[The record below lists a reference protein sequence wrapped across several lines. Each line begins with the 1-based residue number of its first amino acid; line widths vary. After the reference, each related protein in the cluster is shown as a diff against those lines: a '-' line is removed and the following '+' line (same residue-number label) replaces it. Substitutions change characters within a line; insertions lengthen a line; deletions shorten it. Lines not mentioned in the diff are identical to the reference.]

1 MNDLELQEA
10 YYKTRFIVADIIL
23 CADKTNA
30 QLDELLIKNN
40 CASYAFITAHNP
52 LSQLLPENE
61 NKMRHEQLIAF
72 IKKSEFKYLEG
83 YGEGTGGWPNET
95 SLLILGIGREEAIAC
110 GIKFNQKAII
120 FGQLKGAASLIMI
133 Q

>member
-1 MNDLELQEA
+1 MNDLELEQA
-10 YYKTRFIVADIIL
+10 YYNTRYIVADIIYRV
-23 CADKTNA
+23 DKTNA

-61 NKMRHEQLIAF
+61 NKRRHEQLIAF
-72 IKKSEFKYLEG
+72 IKKSEFKYFEG
-83 YGEGTGGWPNET
+83 FGEGTAGWPNET
-95 SLLILGIGREEAIAC
+95 SLLILGIRKEEAIAC

-120 FGQLKGAASLIMI
+120 FGQLKGVASLIMI

>member
-1 MNDLELQEA
+1 MNDLELEQA
-10 YYKTRFIVADIIL
+10 YYNTRYIVADIIL
-23 CADKTNA
+23 RVDKTNE
-30 QLDELLIKNN
+30 QLDDLLIKNN
-40 CASYAFITAHNP
+40 CETYAFITAHNP

-95 SLLILGIGREEAIAC
+95 SLLVLGVGKEEAIAC
-110 GIKFNQKAII
+110 GIKFNQKAIV

>member
-72 IKKSEFKYLEG
+72 IKKK
-83 YGEGTGGWPNET
+83 
-95 SLLILGIGREEAIAC
+95 
-110 GIKFNQKAII
+110 
-120 FGQLKGAASLIMI
+120 
-133 Q
+133 

>member
-1 MNDLELQEA
+1 MNDLELEQA
-10 YYKTRFIVADIIL
+10 YYNTRYIVADIIL
-23 CADKTNA
+23 RVDKTNE

-61 NKMRHEQLIAF
+61 NKRRHEQLIAF
-72 IKKSEFKYLEG
+72 IKKSEFKYFEG
-83 YGEGTGGWPNET
+83 FGEGTTGWPNET
-95 SLLILGIGREEAIAC
+95 SLLILGIRKEEAIAC

-120 FGQLKGAASLIMI
+120 FGQLKGLASLIMI

>member
-95 SLLILGIGREEAIAC
+95 SLLVLGIGKEEAIAC
-110 GIKFNQKAII
+110 GIKFNQKAIV
-120 FGQLKGAASLIMI
+120 FVQLKGVS
-133 Q
+133 